1 MDINEQY
8 DKIYRFCYLRVRHR
22 ETAEDITQETFLRY
36 LEHPKYHNIDKTL
49 QLLYTIAGNLCMDH
63 FRKKPTAE
71 LSDTDASD
79 EDLEDSV
86 LEKFSLRQA
95 LDKLDETDRD
105 IILLRYIND
114 VPINVIVKICNM
126 SRFAVNRRIKRVLE
140 SLQKDLGKGETI

>member
-1 MDINEQY
+1 M
-8 DKIYRFCYLRVRHR
+8 L
-22 ETAEDITQETFLRY
+22 
-36 LEHPKYHNIDKTL
+36 
-49 QLLYTIAGNLCMDH
+49 
-63 FRKKPTAE
+63 FRSE
-71 LSDTDASD
+71 LSDIDASD

-114 VPINVIVKICNM
+114 VPINVIGKICNM